1 MDGVPD
7 KGAYMRRIVRSDL
20 VKRVS
25 LRVLAAVMAMMA
37 LGAPLAATSTAV
49 PEIDGASLSAGLAL
63 LGSGMLW
70 LGARRRLK

>member
-1 MDGVPD
+1 
-7 KGAYMRRIVRSDL
+7 MRLTVWSDL
-20 VKRVS
+20 VERMS

-37 LGAPLAATSTAV
+37 LGAPLAAVTTDV

-70 LGARRRLK
+70 LRARRRLK